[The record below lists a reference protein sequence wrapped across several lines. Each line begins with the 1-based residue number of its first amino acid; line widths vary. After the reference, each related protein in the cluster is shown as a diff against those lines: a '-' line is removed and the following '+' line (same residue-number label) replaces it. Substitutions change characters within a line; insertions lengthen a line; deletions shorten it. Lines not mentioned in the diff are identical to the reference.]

1 MITVA
6 PPTTKELEKGIHESS
21 TADNC
26 WKLLKDTYM
35 YTLLTE
41 LLTRQTLQ
49 DWFCNIFNR

>member
-6 PPTTKELEKGIHESS
+6 APTAKQLEKAIYESS

-26 WKLLKDTYM
+26 WKLLNDIYT
-35 YTLLTE
+35 YTLRTE

>member
-6 PPTTKELEKGIHESS
+6 APTAKELEKAIHESS

-26 WKLLKDTYM
+26 WKLLKDIYT
-35 YTLLTE
+35 YTLRTE

-49 DWFCNIFNR
+49 D

>member
-6 PPTTKELEKGIHESS
+6 APTVKELEKAIHESS
-21 TADNC
+21 TANNC
-26 WKLLKDTYM
+26 WKLLKDIYM

-49 DWFCNIFNR
+49 D

>member
-6 PPTTKELEKGIHESS
+6 ASTVKELEKAILESS

-26 WKLLKDTYM
+26 WKLLKDICM